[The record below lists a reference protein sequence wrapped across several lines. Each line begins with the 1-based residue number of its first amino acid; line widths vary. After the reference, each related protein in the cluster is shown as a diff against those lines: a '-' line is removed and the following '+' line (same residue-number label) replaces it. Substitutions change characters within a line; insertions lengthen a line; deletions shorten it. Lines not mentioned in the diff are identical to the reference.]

1 MSELIISEMFGM
13 TLQGEGRSQGRP
25 AFFVRLGM
33 CNLDCSWCDTPYTWD
48 WTGKN
53 GTKYSKKDLL
63 HLSIDDILDI
73 IPGDCPR
80 LIITGGEPMIQK
92 KHLIPFIEALPDTM
106 AVEIET
112 NGTLSPAGIPA
123 FVHFNVSPKLP
134 HSGISFD
141 KGINIDVL
149 REFNDLDA
157 DFKFV
162 VSREE
167 DIELISDI
175 QHIVEIHG
183 SNIWIMPEG
192 RSADEITAE
201 LPQWFSVCADNYWN
215 LSTRLHVLAFN
226 DKRGI

>member
-1 MSELIISEMFGM
+1 
-13 TLQGEGRSQGRP
+13 
-25 AFFVRLGM
+25 
-33 CNLDCSWCDTPYTWD
+33 
-48 WTGKN
+48 
-53 GTKYSKKDLL
+53 
-63 HLSIDDILDI
+63 
-73 IPGDCPR
+73 
-80 LIITGGEPMIQK
+80 
-92 KHLIPFIEALPDTM
+92 
-106 AVEIET
+106 
-112 NGTLSPAGIPA
+112 
-123 FVHFNVSPKLP
+123 VSPKLP

>member
-1 MSELIISEMFGM
+1 MSEFIVSEMFGI

-25 AFFVRLGM
+25 AFFLRLGM

-53 GTKYSKKDLL
+53 GIAFNKSDLR
-63 HLSIDDILDI
+63 HLTVEDVAAL
-73 IPGDCPR
+73 IPEYAPR
-80 LIITGGEPMIQK
+80 LVISGGEPLIQK
-92 KHLIPFIEALPDTM
+92 KNIIRLIDELPETM

-112 NGTLSPAGIPA
+112 NGTLSPKGIPP
-123 FVHFNVSPKLP
+123 FVQFNVSPKLP
-134 HSGISFD
+134 HSGVEFNR
-141 KGINIDVL
+141 GINIEVL
-149 REFNDLDA
+149 KEFRDLDA

-167 DIELISDI
+167 DVEMI
-175 QHIVEIHG
+175 QDLQEILDIHG
-183 SNIWIMPEG
+183 SNVWLMPEG
-192 RSADEITAE
+192 RSVREITHD
-201 LPQWFSVCADNYWN
+201 LPHWFSVAANNCWN